1 MRVLFVHQNFP
12 GQYRHV
18 APALAA
24 RPGTEVVALGI
35 GPAPA
40 LPGVRHVRYAVAG
53 RSHPGIHPL
62 AADFETATLR
72 AEAAA
77 RAALALKAEGFV
89 PDVICGHSGWG
100 ETLFLKDVWPQARLL
115 TFAEFFYSAF
125 GADTGF
131 DPEFPSREGHAF
143 RTRARNAGQLVAF
156 EASDRLVS
164 PTAWQASRIPAAFRD
179 RLAVIHDGI
188 DTDLLRPDP
197 KARITLGRDRLS
209 LGPGDEVVTFVN
221 RNLEPYR
228 GYHSFMRA
236 LPEILRRRPK
246 ARAVIVGGSDTSYG
260 ARPPAGR
267 TWREI
272 FLDEVK
278 AELDLSR
285 VHFVG
290 KIPYRDYVNL
300 LQVSAAHVYLTYPFV
315 LSWSMLEA
323 MALGACIVGS
333 ATPPVEEVIRQGENG
348 LLVDFFSPAQIAEA
362 VVGVLADPGAVAP
375 LRAAARQTALAY
387 DLKRVCLPAHLRLIE
402 VVAAGAGA

>member
-12 GQYRHV
+12 GQYRHI

-24 RPGTEVVALGI
+24 RPSAEVVALGI
-35 GPAPA
+35 NPAPT
-40 LPGVRHVRYAVAG
+40 LPGVRHLRYAVAG
-53 RSHPGIHPL
+53 RSTPGIHPP
-62 AADFETATLR
+62 AASFETATLR
-72 AEAAA
+72 GEAAA
-77 RAALALKAEGFV
+77 RAALALKAEGFC

-100 ETLFLKDVWPQARLL
+100 ETLFLKDVWPRARLL
-115 TFAEFFYSAF
+115 TFAEFFYSAT

-131 DPEFPSREGHAF
+131 DPEFPGAEGDAF
-143 RTRARNAGQLVAF
+143 RTRARNAAQLLAF

-164 PTAWQASRIPAAFRD
+164 PTAWQASRIPAVFRD
-179 RLAVIHDGI
+179 RLTVIHDGI

-197 KARITLGRDRLS
+197 RVRITLGRDRLS
-209 LGPGDEVVTFVN
+209 LGVGDEVVTFVN

-260 ARPPAGR
+260 AKPPAGR
-267 TWREI
+267 TWRDI
-272 FLDEVK
+272 FLDEVR
-278 AELDLSR
+278 ADLDLSR

-290 KIPYRDYVNL
+290 NIPYRDYVDL
-300 LQVSAAHVYLTYPFV
+300 LRVSMVHVYLTYPFV

-333 ATPPVEEVIRQGENG
+333 ATPPVEEVIRHRRNG
-348 LLVDFFSPAQIAEA
+348 LLVDFFSRRAIAEA
-362 VVGVLADPGAVAP
+362 VVSVLADPAAVAP
-375 LRAAARQTALAY
+375 LRAAARETALSY
-387 DLKRVCLPAHLRLIE
+387 DLERVCLPAHLRLIE
-402 VVAAGAGA
+402 AVAAGGGA